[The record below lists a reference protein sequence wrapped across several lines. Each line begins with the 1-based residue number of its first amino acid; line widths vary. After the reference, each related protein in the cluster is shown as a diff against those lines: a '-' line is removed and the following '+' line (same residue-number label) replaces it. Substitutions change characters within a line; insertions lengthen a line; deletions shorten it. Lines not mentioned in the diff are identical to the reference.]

1 MGNIKKHKGIDVL
14 IKAINEV
21 NKRGFYI
28 RLVLIGD
35 YERIKTKDRYVMD
48 LLKSAGDNIL
58 FTGVLSNNK
67 LYDIVSQAL
76 ALVLP
81 THYEGF
87 GIPPLESLYLGGN
100 AIITDLPVLREVYS
114 ELPVVFFKDG
124 DIKALADWLVVRP
137 QLNSDIMQTRQYIES
152 HYSFDLVVEK
162 IIRVIENGY

>member
-1 MGNIKKHKGIDVL
+1 MGNIKKHKGFDVL

-67 LYDIVSQAL
+67 LYDTVSKAL
-76 ALVLP
+76 ALV
-81 THYEGF
+81 
-87 GIPPLESLYLGGN
+87 
-100 AIITDLPVLREVYS
+100 
-114 ELPVVFFKDG
+114 
-124 DIKALADWLVVRP
+124 
-137 QLNSDIMQTRQYIES
+137 
-152 HYSFDLVVEK
+152 
-162 IIRVIENGY
+162 

>member
-1 MGNIKKHKGIDVL
+1 M
-14 IKAINEV
+14 
-21 NKRGFYI
+21 
-28 RLVLIGD
+28 IGD

-137 QLNSDIMQTRQYIES
+137 QLNICYCHSPIRYVWDMYHEYLEIS
-152 HYSFDLVVEK
+152 HLSKGLKGMDYSVFIASCAYLGCF
-162 IIRVIENGY
+162 VIPAS